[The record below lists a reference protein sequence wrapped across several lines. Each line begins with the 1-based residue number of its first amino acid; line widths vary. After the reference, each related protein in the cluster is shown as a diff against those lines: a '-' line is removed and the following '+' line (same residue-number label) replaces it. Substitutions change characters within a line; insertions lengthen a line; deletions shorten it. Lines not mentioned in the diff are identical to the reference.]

1 MYNSFAFNT
10 NIFAQ
15 KKFKGELDSMILMFR
30 ITYTNFHWQ
39 IIKNSCKGVKHVQFL
54 GCTDSRTYEVNPVF
68 ICSYRKNIEVR
79 NTKANLN
86 VYV

>member
-30 ITYTNFHWQ
+30 ITYT
-39 IIKNSCKGVKHVQFL
+39 
-54 GCTDSRTYEVNPVF
+54 
-68 ICSYRKNIEVR
+68 
-79 NTKANLN
+79 
-86 VYV
+86 